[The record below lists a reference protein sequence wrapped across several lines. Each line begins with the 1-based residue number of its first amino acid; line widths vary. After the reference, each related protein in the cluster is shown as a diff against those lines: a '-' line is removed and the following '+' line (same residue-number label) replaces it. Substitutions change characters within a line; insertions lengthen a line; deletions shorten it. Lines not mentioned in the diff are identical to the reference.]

1 MANIRMGK
9 FAEIFE
15 VLHLRR
21 KRETVKYLVG
31 RRFTLGNNWYHFR
44 NTKILHMDEQKIN
57 IENRTSKIRKKG
69 RKKQNVL

>member
-44 NTKILHMDEQKIN
+44 NTKTLHMDKQKI
-57 IENRTSKIRKKG
+57 KHRKPHK
-69 RKKQNVL
+69 